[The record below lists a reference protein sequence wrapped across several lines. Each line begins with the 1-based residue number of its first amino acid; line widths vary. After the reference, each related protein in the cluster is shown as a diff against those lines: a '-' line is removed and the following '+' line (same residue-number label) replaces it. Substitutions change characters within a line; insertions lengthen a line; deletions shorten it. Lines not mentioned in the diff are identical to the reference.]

1 MMKWFY
7 EWRLRRV
14 RAEIAALEEMTRVK
28 LQDDYT
34 GHSRLRV
41 LLRVQESLQ
50 RKLAKHAAAAA
61 AAPRNDTMKE
71 VKEIQEAR

>member
-1 MMKWFY
+1 MKWFY

-41 LLRVQESLQ
+41 LLRMQESLQ
-50 RKLAKHAAAAA
+50 RKLARHAT
-61 AAPRNDTMKE
+61 APVRNEPRKE
-71 VKEIQEAR
+71 ALNEGKEIQEAG